1 MSMLIDFFE
10 KLRISVLSTTWP
22 SKLCRVS
29 LTRPLV
35 LGRLSYTNGRLKLY
49 RWPSKLYQWPS
60 KLHQWPSE
68 LYQWPS
74 ELYQWPC
81 MLD

>member
-35 LGRLSYTNGRLKLY
+35 LGRLSYTNGRLKFIDGRLSY
-49 RWPSKLYQWPS
+49 ISGRLSYINGRLSYTNGRVNYINGRLS
-60 KLHQWPSE
+60 
-68 LYQWPS
+68 
-74 ELYQWPC
+74 
-81 MLD
+81 